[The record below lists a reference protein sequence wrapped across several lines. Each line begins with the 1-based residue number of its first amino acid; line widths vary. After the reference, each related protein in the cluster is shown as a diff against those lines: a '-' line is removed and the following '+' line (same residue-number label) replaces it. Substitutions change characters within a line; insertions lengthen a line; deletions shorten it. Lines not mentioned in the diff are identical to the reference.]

1 VTDRRTN
8 RPARRGLVAAL
19 LAVGVGSALAIG
31 GCSAGLV
38 TQTSSQV
45 PPVQGAN
52 TDAGPIALRNLSIEY
67 NGPQGYAAGS
77 DAPLAV
83 RIFNNGLDPVTLV
96 GVSSDKA
103 SSVTLTGSPEVIT
116 PTASPTVA
124 AATSATSA
132 APTGSAEPTGTA
144 GPTGSVAPTGT
155 AGPTATTTAAPAP
168 AASLLSITI
177 PGQSYVLLVRG
188 ESGGNLV
195 LRGLTTAIAPGEST
209 RMTFTFANGTTAS
222 LDVPL
227 VPTSNEPV
235 TRDPAV
241 VPAETS
247 AAE

>member
-8 RPARRGLVAAL
+8 RPARRRLVAAL

-31 GCSAGLV
+31 GCSAGQV
-38 TQTSSQV
+38 TQTSTQV

-52 TDAGPIALRNLSIEY
+52 TDAGSIALRNLSIEY

-83 RIFNNGLDPVTLV
+83 RIFNNGTDPVTLV

-103 SSVTLTGSPEVIT
+103 ASVTLTGSPEVIT
-116 PTASPTVA
+116 PTASPTVP
-124 AATSATSA
+124 AATSG
-132 APTGSAEPTGTA
+132 APTGTTVPTGTA
-144 GPTGSVAPTGT
+144 GATGSVAPTGT
-155 AGPTATTTAAPAP
+155 ATPTATATTTAAPAP
-168 AASLLSITI
+168 SAPLSITI

-195 LRGLTTAIAPGEST
+195 LRGLKTAIAPGEST
-209 RMTFTFANGTTAS
+209 RLTFTFSNGSTAS

-227 VPTSNEPV
+227 TPTSNEPV